1 MIGIRIVD
9 RVIESRELGNDDH
22 RHTSGRKQ
30 DDKDRSPPAGLVFP
44 KAEPAEKH
52 YRNICQDPDQEQV
65 TKQEKRNVRDLHHD
79 SGHATGPSLAD
90 IEEKIGKKK
99 ESRHDGEIC
108 NDDLR
113 LLVTA
118 AFHGT
123 EDRGKEA
130 EDRFKKQ
137 QCYLSR

>member
-1 MIGIRIVD
+1 MIGIRLVD
-9 RVIESRELGNDDH
+9 RVIETRELGNDDH

-30 DDKDRSPPAGLVFP
+30 DDKDRSPSAGLVFFQ
-44 KAEPAEKH
+44 AETAEKH
-52 YRNICQDPDQEQV
+52 YRKVCQDSDQEQV

-118 AFHGT
+118 AFHGA
-123 EDRGKEA
+123 EDRGKET
-130 EDRFKKQ
+130 EDRLKKQ
-137 QCYLSR
+137 QSHLRR